1 MHLRRATAADAAA
14 IAALHAAS
22 WRHAYRGAMSDEYL
36 AGDIVSDRNTVWSER
51 LGHPNPSQYVVVAE
65 ASGQIVGFACAYAAE
80 HLEWGSLLDN
90 IHVAHSFHRKGIG
103 ALILRN
109 VASWCVA
116 VAPECPLY
124 LWVLQ
129 TNARAQAFYQ
139 RLGAVNAGQ
148 DVWVP
153 PGGGAVARYRFAWER
168 PRLLL
173 AGAG

>member
-1 MHLRRATAADAAA
+1 MHLRRANAADAAA

-36 AGDIVSDRNTVWSER
+36 AGDIVADRNAIWAER
-51 LGHPNPSQYVVVAE
+51 LGDPRPSQYVVVAE
-65 ASGQIVGFACAYAAE
+65 VSGEIVGLACAYAAE
-80 HLEWGSLLDN
+80 HPEWGSLLDN
-90 IHVAHSFHRKGIG
+90 IHVAQSFHRQGIG
-103 ALILRN
+103 ALLLRD
-109 VASWCVA
+109 VASWCAA
-116 VAPECPLY
+116 VAPESPLY

-129 TNARAQAFYQ
+129 NNARAQAFYR
-139 RLGAVNAGQ
+139 RLGAVNAGH

-173 AGAG
+173 EEGG